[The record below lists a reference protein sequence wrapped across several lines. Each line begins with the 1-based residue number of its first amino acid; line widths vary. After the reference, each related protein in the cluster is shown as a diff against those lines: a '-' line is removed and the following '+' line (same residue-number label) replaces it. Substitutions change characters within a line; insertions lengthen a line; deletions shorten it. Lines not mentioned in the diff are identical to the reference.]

1 MCFLPWLIVDD
12 KLVRADKHKI
22 RRNENRLNQERLTT
36 PNILI
41 SAKTSSNLSNF
52 SSTSHKIF
60 KTSKSHYMEKL
71 WYFHFVW
78 IPDFKGSLKSSVI
91 IAIFFSSFLQFLILQ
106 TDMSNHF
113 HNNPQKIFYFQ
124 FLPINHSVF
133 THQTESPQEIWKI
146 LLSQKIHNLWRLRAL
161 TLKGIK
167 VFLQG
172 FVFYGILWSCGCVFL
187 KFWQLINF
195 HLLVCHQQQLKL
207 CYGFNVV
214 QCLSSILESETIFT
228 NLDKLESEKMFKV

>member
-1 MCFLPWLIVDD
+1 MKTWISGGIFEWLIRSISRNWESWNLSRVWFSSRSWVSFVVGMTVQARECIKLNQPFKQGIHWVYVCFLPWLIVDD
-12 KLVRADKHKI
+12 KLVLVDKHKI
-22 RRNENRLNQERLTT
+22 RRNESRLNQERLTT

-78 IPDFKGSLKSSVI
+78 IPDFKGSLMSSV
-91 IAIFFSSFLQFLILQ
+91 IAIFFLSFLQLLILQ

-161 TLKGIK
+161 TLK
-167 VFLQG
+167 
-172 FVFYGILWSCGCVFL
+172 
-187 KFWQLINF
+187 
-195 HLLVCHQQQLKL
+195 
-207 CYGFNVV
+207 
-214 QCLSSILESETIFT
+214 E
-228 NLDKLESEKMFKV
+228 